1 MALLAKEEAMNK
13 TIPYITAALLGVAAV
28 SVGAQTK
35 VIPRE
40 FKSVT
45 VTVEAIDTAARYV
58 TVRKADGQNETFY
71 VPSAMKRFD
80 SLKVGDKI
88 NATYYENVAIQ
99 VKQPGAP
106 DANQSAG
113 ALVPVEGTPA
123 GTSSYQRTITATITA
138 IDPKVPSITITGPGN
153 WKYSSLVKDK
163 AALAKVKVGD
173 KVDITW
179 TMALLMSVE

>member
-1 MALLAKEEAMNK
+1 MTNVTYFAAALLAM
-13 TIPYITAALLGVAAV
+13 AAV
-28 SVGAQTK
+28 SLGAQTK

-58 TVRKADGQNETFY
+58 TVKKPDGQNETFY
-71 VPSAMKRFD
+71 VPSSMKRFD

-88 NATYYENVAIQ
+88 NATYYENIVIQ

-106 DANQSAG
+106 DVNKTTG
-113 ALVPVEGTPA
+113 GLVPVEGAPA

-138 IDPKVPSITITGPGN
+138 IDPVVPSITFTGPGN
-153 WKYSSLVKDK
+153 WKYSSRVNDT

-173 KVDITW
+173 RVDITW